1 MSNTDPILQKLEE
14 ILRRG
19 FLTLPGGNAM
29 FVNQIRDE
37 MRALLAEVAIEYGH
51 GGLTRPYGVSREYW
65 REVIRDRFGVEPEE
79 QK

>member
-1 MSNTDPILQKLEE
+1 MSNADPILEKLEE
-14 ILRRG
+14 ILRCHME
-19 FLTLPGGNAM
+19 PCDAM
-29 FVNQIRDE
+29 AKE
-37 MRALLAEVAIEYGH
+37 LRALLAEVAIEYGD